1 MSKKR
6 YAVGCTAPDDWKY
19 IHEEL
24 KKDGSLEDNIPSDTI
39 DVDDLKEH
47 SDTRAVY
54 LLTDEE
60 AEDIAKHPK
69 VLYVNLAQE
78 DYSPPSDELAA
89 DQTFRY
95 AQTVKHHRDYYQL
108 PGTPDDTDLRRTGF
122 QLYRHS
128 QIDDPWPHTSTGDN
142 TVLNNRVLHEGD
154 GKDVD
159 LIVCDEGCWFGH
171 VEFQTNATGGGPDNY
186 QSGNVLTRS
195 GVSTTSGTC
204 DLCDLVLEA
213 PYYID
218 PDFFNA
224 SPSTRLETRWDGTTV
239 PVESVARNWWR
250 NNTTSYRSVGF
261 TTFGRAFV
269 STSYTRAQCNGDN
282 NQLAQN
288 GSFHGTQCMGASA
301 GRTQGW
307 AFNSNKWNLNLYG
320 GSGSGIEAGF
330 DAQKLFHQMK
340 PVNPKYGTKDPTVS
354 SNSWGYRAVP
364 QDEAYYYYRGDTSGV
379 QYTSSVSRSPYSSS
393 NTKPGF
399 MRWVGYHGDNYRM
412 KGQLFPGS
420 MTQACDELVESG
432 VIFVCAAGNSNQ
444 KQVSWDHPDFDNY
457 WNTGAGVTVGRNNFY
472 EFGLQTY
479 PYVNRRGFPQ
489 HAGMTRSGV
498 GGSEYTYP
506 AINIGAL
513 DDNYGSHDGSYKEQ
527 KVNYSDMGNEIDCF
541 SAADG
546 IITAVNSTSG
556 AERRDTYSNSSTY
569 SSWVDGRFS
578 GTSAACPVAAG
589 MITTKMQYNRDWTWV
604 DVRNWL
610 KGRNQPVG
618 VTTVGINTSPQFHHG
633 QDTSTAGAGDI
644 SGGDWSD
651 TNSLEGAHPAIIWDA
666 PTGNED
672 GPDET
677 PNAKTISGQG
687 MKFTGGGLKIVYR
700 S

>member
-24 KKDGSLEDNIPSDTI
+24 SKDGSLEDNIPSEAI
-39 DVDDLKEH
+39 VVDDLKEH
-47 SDTRAVY
+47 SATRAVY
-54 LLTDEE
+54 MLTDEE
-60 AEDIAKHPK
+60 AEDVKKHPK

-78 DYSPPSDELAA
+78 DYSPPADELMS

-95 AQTVKHHRDYYQL
+95 AQTVKNHRDYYEL
-108 PGTPDDTDLRRTGF
+108 PSTPDDTDLRRTGF

-128 QIDDPWPHTSTGDN
+128 QLDDPWPHTSTGDN
-142 TVLNNRVLHEGD
+142 TVLNNRILHEGD
-154 GKDVD
+154 GRDVD

-171 VEFQTNATGGGPDNY
+171 VEFQTDSNGGGPDNY
-186 QSGNVLTRS
+186 IDGNVLTRS
-195 GVSTTSGTC
+195 GISTTSGTC
-204 DLCDLVLEA
+204 DLCDLILEA

-250 NNTTSYRSVGF
+250 FSSASYRSVGF
-261 TTFGRAFV
+261 STFGTANV
-269 STSYTRAQCNGDN
+269 STSYTRLRCNGTNDS
-282 NQLAQN
+282 LATN
-288 GSFHGTQCMGASA
+288 GSYHGTQCMGASC

-307 AFNSNKWNLNLYG
+307 AFNANKWNLNLYG
-320 GSGSGIEAGF
+320 GYGSGIEAGF

-340 PVNPKYGTKDPTVS
+340 PVNPKYGTQDPTVS

-364 QDEAYYYYRGDTSGV
+364 QDEAYYYYHGDTNGV
-379 QYTSSVSRSPYSSS
+379 SYTSSANRSPYSSS

-399 MRWVGYHGDNYRM
+399 MRWIGYHGDGYRC
-412 KGQLFPGS
+412 KGQLFPDS
-420 MTQACDELVESG
+420 MTQAADELIESG

-472 EFGLQTY
+472 EFGKQTY
-479 PYVNRRGFPQ
+479 PYTNRRGFPQ

-498 GGSEYTYP
+498 GGTVYTYP

-513 DDNYGSHDGSYKEQ
+513 DDGYGLEDGVYKER
-527 KVNYSDMGNEIDCF
+527 KVNYSDMGNEIDCYA
-541 SAADG
+541 AADG

-556 AERRDTYSNSSTY
+556 TTRRDTYTNSSY

-589 MITTKMQYNRDWTWV
+589 MITTKMQYNRDWTWE

-610 KGRNQPVG
+610 KGKNQPVG
-618 VTTVGINTSPQFHHG
+618 VATVGINTSGEFHHG
-633 QDTSTAGAGDI
+633 SDTQVSGAGDI
-644 SGGDWSD
+644 STGPWSD
-651 TNSLEGAHPAIIWDA
+651 TNSLEGSYPAIIWDA

-687 MKFTGGGLKIVYR
+687 MRFTGGGLKIVYR